1 MPSSTSPTPTSG
13 RVWEHPRNGH
23 LGPFP
28 GPPVIAFDVG
38 GTHLRCVV
46 VEPDGTLAHF
56 EKDRIVS
63 VPSGA
68 EPEEVKR
75 VLVETMADYVARV
88 QPALEPDSPIAV
100 SVPAPAD
107 RSGVIYTA
115 APLFG
120 ETCPTFELGER
131 VGRATGRPCHVVND
145 VSAAAWYL
153 SERMAADRFLVVT
166 VSSSIGCK
174 VFDRSR
180 RYAVLDDTDYAGEIG
195 HVTVDETPD
204 APRCDCGGRG
214 HLSAVASG
222 RGVERAVRRA
232 ALADQ
237 EGFQASRCASGGA
250 APETLCNEAHIV
262 PAIRAGDPW
271 TMAILRACTHPLGH
285 MLRVIAVATAV
296 ERIVVIGGFAREL
309 GNVYL
314 DVLQEILEENADFAI
329 LRPRL
334 RELLWREAE
343 VPEECLLGAAT
354 YGRAQTM
361 APVAG

>member
-204 APRCDCGGRG
+204 APRCDCCGRRGPGDPLQRGANRTRHSRRRSVDHGHSARLHPPAGPHAARDRRG
-214 HLSAVASG
+214 HGRRADRGDRGLRPGAGERLPRRPSGDLGGERRFRHSASPSPRAAVARGGGPGGMSAGSG
-222 RGVERAVRRA
+222 HLWTGSDHGAGRR
-232 ALADQ
+232 LT
-237 EGFQASRCASGGA
+237 RCPS
-250 APETLCNEAHIV
+250 
-262 PAIRAGDPW
+262 AG
-271 TMAILRACTHPLGH
+271 
-285 MLRVIAVATAV
+285 
-296 ERIVVIGGFAREL
+296 
-309 GNVYL
+309 
-314 DVLQEILEENADFAI
+314 
-329 LRPRL
+329 
-334 RELLWREAE
+334 
-343 VPEECLLGAAT
+343 
-354 YGRAQTM
+354 
-361 APVAG
+361 